1 MSLTW
6 AVLGVF
12 AVMLIIAFAFDVRK
26 RGGIRR
32 SSSPRRVSGDR
43 GAALR
48 AERIRSARLDASSG
62 VPGGLTKG
70 SAVLGRPD
78 RRLAAGERSL
88 PVATIG
94 AALASTAA
102 AGASS
107 TSSDPPAGGL

>member
-1 MSLTW
+1 MNHVIGGYAMSLTW

-62 VPGGLTKG
+62 VPRGSDEGFGG
-70 SAVLGRPD
+70 
-78 RRLAAGERSL
+78 AGT
-88 PVATIG
+88 P
-94 AALASTAA
+94 
-102 AGASS
+102 
-107 TSSDPPAGGL
+107 